1 MTHSIPDA
9 RRDSCHRLFIPDNKE
24 FVMPT
29 GSADIDTINSFVKLG
44 GGILGGIGAI
54 LTVVSM
60 LGLA

>member
-1 MTHSIPDA
+1 
-9 RRDSCHRLFIPDNKE
+9 
-24 FVMPT
+24 MPT

-54 LTVVSM
+54 LTVISM